1 MLGRLSA
8 FLAGA
13 AVGGAGGY
21 VMLRQDMKAASST
34 VTAAVAT
41 LAGRVRFFRCRSGFG
56 AVPVSVAVS
65 PLAWWAVVPAPRSFP
80 LRYPKDPVRPVL
92 VSPAET

>member
-1 MLGRLSA
+1 MFGRLSA

-21 VMLRQDMKAASST
+21 VMLRQDIKAASST

-41 LAGRVRFFRCRSGFG
+41 LAGRVRFG
-56 AVPVSVAVS
+56 
-65 PLAWWAVVPAPRSFP
+65 WAVVPGGVPTAVVGCRRTGHCGGGWCRLIIP
-80 LRYPKDPVRPVL
+80 LCFSLDPVVPG
-92 VSPAET
+92 VSRGA

>member
-41 LAGRVRFFRCRSGFG
+41 LAGRVEKLEAKHGS
-56 AVPVSVAVS
+56 
-65 PLAWWAVVPAPRSFP
+65 
-80 LRYPKDPVRPVL
+80 K
-92 VSPAET
+92 

>member
-13 AVGGAGGY
+13 AVGGTGGY
-21 VMLRQDMKAASST
+21 IMLRQDMKAASST

-41 LAGRVRFFRCRSGFG
+41 LARRVEKLESQQT
-56 AVPVSVAVS
+56 S
-65 PLAWWAVVPAPRSFP
+65 
-80 LRYPKDPVRPVL
+80 K
-92 VSPAET
+92 